1 MVTIAC
7 DMPFLTAPLLAWL
20 ARLEGPA
27 IVHGA
32 GRPQPLIA
40 RHTPAGAAILA
51 RALQERRSL
60 TDGCLLAGCRVVGE
74 QELSRHGDPGRLC
87 FSVNSPADVALAE
100 SWLAGSPVSAPGG

>member
-1 MVTIAC
+1 M
-7 DMPFLTAPLLAWL
+7 
-20 ARLEGPA
+20 R
-27 IVHGA
+27 A
-32 GRPQPLIA
+32 GPQPLIA